1 MAKTKEFTPL
11 TCTPVSLPAEHAI
24 AAADAAR
31 RENPANHPPV
41 EAMAMLSTRHEAPTR
56 LEIAV
61 ATAKYW
67 RTNGVRLTVG
77 FLDNPPLDLRAKIL
91 SHMNAWGRSANVQFT
106 ETATDPQ
113 VRIARGNGGYWSY
126 LGTDILLIDKTAPTM
141 NLQAFTMNTPD
152 SEFYRVVR
160 HETGHTLGCPHE
172 HMRGDLVALIDEA
185 KAIAYYGASEGW
197 TPDQVR
203 AQVLTPL
210 DPSTIWGTAGSD
222 RLSIMCYQIPGNLTK
237 DGKPILGG
245 TDIDQLDYD
254 FMAQVYPKA
263 VAGQAA
269 SGSTGRFSADPADGW
284 PSDAPPSSHK
294 VQQHAGH
301 GCAIDVMLHGGNRLS
316 VPAEASEEQIR
327 RVIAAMVWG

>member
-24 AAADAAR
+24 AAAEAAR

-41 EAMAMLSTRHEAPTR
+41 EAMAMLSTRHDAPTK

-67 RTNGVRLTVG
+67 RTNGVPLTVG

-91 SHMNAWGRSANVQFT
+91 LHMNAWGRSANVQFT

-141 NLQAFTMNTPD
+141 NLEAFTMNTPD

-172 HMRGDLVALIDEA
+172 HMRADLVALIDEA
-185 KAIAYYGASEGW
+185 KAIAFYGRTQGW
-197 TPDQVR
+197 SADQVR

-210 DPSTIWGTAGSD
+210 DPATIWGTPGSD
-222 RLSIMCYQIPGNLTK
+222 RLSIMCYQIPGSVTK
-237 DGKPILGG
+237 NGQPILGG

-263 VAGQAA
+263 VAGQADAKVA
-269 SGSTGRFSADPADGW
+269 SAAGLSG
-284 PSDAPPSSHK
+284 H
-294 VQQHAGH
+294 HGH
-301 GCAIDVMLHGGNRLS
+301 GCAIDVTLHGGNRLS
-316 VPAEASEEQIR
+316 VPADASLDQIR
-327 RVIAAMVWG
+327 RLVAALR